1 MQEKPPFSSYL
12 DFFSNVWEGDTHT
25 HPLRTL
31 VLYSGT
37 PLDIHTVWCI
47 VFISE
52 FKLTF
57 PALTGISALAYFVQ
71 NCVLSITRT
80 QKNPENN
87 VSIT

>member
-1 MQEKPPFSSYL
+1 MLYCFSL
-12 DFFSNVWEGDTHT
+12 
-25 HPLRTL
+25 
-31 VLYSGT
+31 
-37 PLDIHTVWCI
+37 
-47 VFISE
+47 SE

-87 VSIT
+87 VSIFDQIKFVF